1 MERERSLSN
10 ITELSRELKR
20 HGVSLPD
27 LRNTARVMTN
37 VAGASIEDLRRT
49 KEELMRL
56 RRSLARGEAERNAK
70 VSALRDWVGISVV
83 ACAFGAA
90 MAQRTFDV
98 LKKEPPAAH
107 LAAAAEVEDIQETE
121 ADEITAEASAE
132 ISTEIAASAIDSPA
146 ALQPESISQ
155 TSVPPPSAILATA
168 PKIPS
173 SAAAAAREPIDAS
186 FYQTPRHLLGISR
199 ITEPPAHQ
207 NVGLIDRAR
216 SPEINEHGYVAVLL
230 AGRRGIGQPEGGPLL
245 DSIKEIIIDPVTG
258 RSVIV
263 SIPRDLAVTYR
274 NRRGRTFR
282 NKINT
287 VHQNAGMGVLKNI
300 VAEITGQPV
309 THEIVVDLAEMEALS
324 GQLLEILGGR
334 ILVEDPQGRHFWS
347 DGDKY
352 YPPQFELTTPEEIH
366 DYVRFRHGYCV
377 KPSYGERVAGLGITN
392 GSYPRPRRDEIV
404 RAIGSS
410 DGRDSRQ
417 SIFLQALASNLRGI
431 GIFSMPALASFIEEH
446 FGIPKTT
453 QAAFALLAKRAQV
466 PTAVSGPSWH
476 CPIIRSDGQTA
487 GSTVAIDPNRIRRE
501 IKRHLAPADSVAA
514 VGS

>member
-1 MERERSLSN
+1 MEKERSLSD
-10 ITELSRELKR
+10 ITKLSQALRR
-20 HGVSLPD
+20 HGVSLRD
-27 LRNTARVMTN
+27 LRNTAHVMTD
-37 VAGASIEDLRRT
+37 VPGASIEDLRRT

-70 VSALRDWVGISVV
+70 VSALRDWVGISIF

-90 MAQRTFDV
+90 IGQRTFDV
-98 LKKEPPAAH
+98 LKEESAAAT
-107 LAAAAEVEDIQETE
+107 LAAAVGIDAEQAAEPEEEIQEE
-121 ADEITAEASAE
+121 VSSE
-132 ISTEIAASAIDSPA
+132 ISPEVAVSEIAPPA
-146 ALQPESISQ
+146 P
-155 TSVPPPSAILATA
+155 VFPPPPILAKA
-168 PKIPS
+168 PKTTERIAP
-173 SAAAAAREPIDAS
+173 REPIGAS
-186 FYQTPRHLLGISR
+186 IYQTPRHLLGIAR

-207 NVGLIDRAR
+207 EVGFIDRAR
-216 SPEINEHGYVAVLL
+216 SPEVNEHGYVAVLL
-230 AGRRGIGQPEGGPLL
+230 AGRRGIGQSGGGPLL

-274 NRRGRTFR
+274 NRRGSTFR

-287 VHQNAGMGVLKNI
+287 VHQNAGMGVLNDV

-309 THEIVVDLAEMEALS
+309 THEIIVDLAEMEALS

-347 DGDKY
+347 DGNKY

-377 KPSYGERVAGLGITN
+377 KPSYGERVAELSITD

-417 SIFLQALASNLRGI
+417 SIFLQALAGNLRGI

-501 IKRHLAPADSVAA
+501 IRRHLTPADSVAA